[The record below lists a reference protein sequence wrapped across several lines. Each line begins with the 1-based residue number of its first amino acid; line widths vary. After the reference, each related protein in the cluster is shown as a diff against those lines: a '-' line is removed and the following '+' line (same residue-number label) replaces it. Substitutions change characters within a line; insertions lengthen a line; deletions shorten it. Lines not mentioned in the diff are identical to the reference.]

1 MCREVKG
8 KVYKAYV
15 KEKKEA
21 KADYDQAVQYGQA
34 AGHVALESVAFK
46 YNFHFLTLTKNIS

>member
-1 MCREVKG
+1 MFDSLLILVRREVKG

-21 KADYDQAVQYGQA
+21 KADYDQAVQFGQA
-34 AGHVALESVAFK
+34 AGHVALE
-46 YNFHFLTLTKNIS
+46 